1 MDDAEVTDAVLL
13 FFEDDWA
20 ARTAV
25 KNLRPFVDY
34 LCHFV
39 IAFVVFTVIVVVIIV
54 DMTNI
59 VVVIIVVIVDM
70 TIIVVVIIVVIVDM
84 TIIAVNVG
92 TIIWN

>member
-1 MDDAEVTDAVLL
+1 MRELWFSTFSNPFLQFLFVMDDAEVTDAVLL

-54 DMTNI
+54 
-59 VVVIIVVIVDM
+59 
-70 TIIVVVIIVVIVDM
+70 VIVDM